1 MGDAP
6 NTYYASSADVNLVR
20 NVFVPSYTFDG
31 SLGQFVVQLDTNLRG
46 DVNVGDSSTNYSLK
60 VNGNIVQTQLPTGTY
75 YGDYIFWNGTDY
87 QIGNSNVTIGSMAG
101 EGSSPSTGQSN
112 SVAIGVRA
120 GYQTQQNNNI
130 AIGTNTG
137 YLLQGSNAIA
147 IGTNAGVTNQ
157 IANSIILNATGLSLD
172 ASVNSGL
179 YVAPIRNA
187 TTLSSLY
194 YNPTTKEITYGVS
207 PSGGGGTTLPPGI
220 NFGNYL
226 YWDGSAYVVGDSNIR
241 LGANAGILSQGSN
254 AIAIGVYSGQ
264 GRQKDNAIA
273 IGAAAGRYDQSDSA
287 VAIGESAGSNNQQ
300 AKSIAI
306 GYLAGYNTQGSNAI
320 AIGSYAG
327 ANFQISNSIILNA
340 TGSLLQAQTLSGF
353 YVAPVRSNIGA
364 QSIYYDPTTKELTYG
379 AIPSTGSVPSGTNY
393 GDYLIWNPG
402 TTTYIVGSQNIALG
416 GNAGCNAQGG
426 SAVAIGANAGRSSQ
440 GAYSIA
446 IGASAGT
453 VSQPS
458 RSIILNAS
466 GSAVNASSAGFY
478 VAPVRNAQ
486 GPNSI
491 YFDPATSELTYGVT
505 PSGGSGTTL
514 PPGTYTGDY
523 LYWSNGAYQSGSSN
537 ITIGASAGVTNQGAN
552 SVAIGV
558 YSGGINQSGDAVS
571 IGHHTDATYVGQ
583 QGQGYS
589 SVAIGR
595 VSGQANQGQFGVAI
609 GDGAGY
615 VNQSEYAVAVGFH
628 AGLSGQGANSVA
640 IGRNAGVT
648 NQAQDSIAIGTN
660 AGNVSQ
666 GGVATAI
673 GYAAGQTNQGTA
685 AVAIGYLA
693 ATTNQHNFSIAINAE
708 GGGLQTQRAN
718 ACYIAP
724 IRSDTT
730 TSGLYNVTY
739 NTTTRE
745 VTTTNYAGPTSVF
758 LTVSGNVTLGNA
770 AAGQF
775 SQPTFTIPTSSAN
788 PYVYLNAQNQAVF
801 GVVGIYE
808 ITIWMT
814 NSPVFA
820 GATPPGS
827 GSVNMWFAYFLQ
839 SVYQKTGPLALLG
852 VQNSVAIGT
861 PQPTVPTALNVGTAG
876 SVFQLSSS
884 TPSGGSD
891 GGYNFVMP
899 SGTVIT
905 IKYLGT

>member
-31 SLGQFVVQLDTNLRG
+31 KLGQFVVQLDTNLRG

-120 GYQTQQNNNI
+120 GYQSQQNNNI

-157 IANSIILNATGLSLD
+157 IENSIILNATGLSLD
-172 ASVNSGL
+172 ASVNSGF
-179 YVAPIRNA
+179 YVAPIRSEV
-187 TTLSSLY
+187 TLSSLY
-194 YNPTTKEITYGVS
+194 YNPTTNEITYGVS
-207 PSGGGGTTLPPGI
+207 PSGGGGGTSLPVATY
-220 NFGNYL
+220 FGSYL
-226 YWDGSAYVVGDSNIR
+226 YWDGSAYVVGDANIR
-241 LGANAGILSQGSN
+241 LGQNAGESNQGL
-254 AIAIGVYSGQ
+254 Y
-264 GRQKDNAIA
+264 
-273 IGAAAGRYDQSDSA
+273 A
-287 VAIGESAGSNNQQ
+287 VAIGLLAGNSSQGER
-300 AKSIAI
+300 SIAI
-306 GYLAGYNTQGSNAI
+306 GTVAGNSSQGDYSVAIGNEAGISQQGIYSVAVGSAAGADSQGIYSI
-320 AIGSYAG
+320 AIGHLAG
-327 ANFQISNSIILNA
+327 FSNQISNSIILNA
-340 TGSLLQAQTLSGF
+340 TGLSLDASVNSGF
-353 YVAPVRSNIGA
+353 YVAPIRNTIGA

-379 AIPSTGSVPSGTNY
+379 PIPSTGSVPSGTNY
-393 GDYLIWNPG
+393 GDYLIWNG
-402 TTTYIVGSQNIALG
+402 TTYIVGSQNIALG
-416 GNAGCNAQGG
+416 GNAGCNAQGT
-426 SAVAIGANAGRSSQ
+426 SAVALGANAGRSGQ

-446 IGASAGT
+446 IGASAG
-453 VSQPS
+453 VNSQPP

-466 GSAVNASSAGFY
+466 GSAVNAGGAGFY

-558 YSGGINQSGDAVS
+558 YSGSTNQSGDAVS
-571 IGHHTDATYVGQ
+571 IGYHTDATYVGQ
-583 QGQGYS
+583 QNQGYS

-595 VSGQANQGQFGVAI
+595 VSGQANQGPFNVAI

-615 VNQSEYAVAVGFH
+615 VNQSGHAVAVGFH
-628 AGLSGQGANSVA
+628 AGLSGQGY
-640 IGRNAGVT
+640 G
-648 NQAQDSIAIGTN
+648 SIAIGNEAGITN
-660 AGNVSQ
+660 QTENSIAIGSLAGYSSQ

-673 GYAAGQTNQGTA
+673 GYSAGQYNQGTA
-685 AVAIGYLA
+685 AIAIGYLA
-693 ATTNQHNFSIAINAE
+693 ATANQHDFSIVINAAN
-708 GGGLQTQRAN
+708 GALQTQRTN

-730 TSGLYNVTY
+730 TSGLYNLTY
-739 NTTTRE
+739 NTTTCE
-745 VTTTNYAGPTSVF
+745 VTTTNYAGSTSVF
-758 LTVSGNVTLGNA
+758 LTVSGDTTLRNA

-775 SQPTFTIPTSSAN
+775 AQPTFTIPTTTPN
-788 PYVYLNAQNQAVF
+788 TFVYLNAQNQAVF
-801 GVVGIYE
+801 GVAGNYQ

-814 NSPVFA
+814 NNPVFA

-827 GSVNMWFAYFLQ
+827 GSVNMKFAFFLQ
-839 SVYQKTGPLALLG
+839 TLYQKSGPWALFG
-852 VQNSVAIGT
+852 VQNSVSIGT
-861 PQPTVPTALNVGTAG
+861 PQPTVPTFLNVPVAG
-876 SVFQLSSS
+876 SIFQLSSE
-884 TPSGGSD
+884 TPGIGSSD

-899 SGTVIT
+899 AGTVIT